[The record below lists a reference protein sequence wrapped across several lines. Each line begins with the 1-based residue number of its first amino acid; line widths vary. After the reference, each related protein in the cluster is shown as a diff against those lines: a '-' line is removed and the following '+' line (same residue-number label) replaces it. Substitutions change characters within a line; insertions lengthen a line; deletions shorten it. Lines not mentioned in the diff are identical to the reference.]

1 MTSPSASSNR
11 LPHSGH
17 RIGSDPARPGG
28 RPTALRLTPSYGHTT
43 KFTHRRIRRTAV
55 MRSLPWRNSARR
67 AAEADISAEAAC
79 ETLNKAFPRNVT
91 DVATSPGDSARRSA
105 AACAVSPAAME
116 SWPGSLLVRAQS
128 PAFPGICP
136 LSARA

>member
-1 MTSPSASSNR
+1 
-11 LPHSGH
+11 
-17 RIGSDPARPGG
+17 
-28 RPTALRLTPSYGHTT
+28 LRLTPSYGHTT

-91 DVATSPGDSARRSA
+91 DVATSPGDSARRPA
-105 AACAVSPAAME
+105 AACAVPPAAME
-116 SWPGSLLVRAQS
+116 SRPGSLLVRAQS